1 MRIAVLNWT
10 VRRVGGTE
18 TYLAGIVPALQRRGY
33 ETAFWHEVDQ
43 PVDREKMHFAQTVPV
58 WSAAALGS
66 NEALAALQAWQPDV
80 LYSHG
85 LLDPNLEA
93 RTLDIAPAAFFAHAY
108 YGVCIS
114 GAKAFSAPTRV
125 PCSRA
130 FGPACLVQFYPRRC
144 GGLNPITM
152 GIDYAR
158 QRARLRL
165 LPRYRAILTHSEHM
179 QREYERYPGLEHRIH
194 HSWYAAEPFGQ
205 PPPPFEEIS
214 RGDRDDETLGP
225 VRLLFMGRM
234 DDLKG
239 GDLAIHALPIV
250 ASTLQRFVHMVFAGD
265 GPARSRWEATAHETM
280 TRGSKVRISFVG
292 WQNGNDLT
300 RLLDTTDL
308 LVVPSLWPE
317 PYGRVG
323 LEAGRRGVPTA
334 AFAVG
339 GIPEWL
345 TAGRNGALA
354 PADPPTAAGLAKA
367 IVECLLTPEH
377 HSSLRHGARAVAA
390 QLDDSERHV
399 DILTGILARVARG
412 DFVSA

>member
-18 TYLAGIVPALQRRGY
+18 TYLAGIVPALQRHGH

-43 PVDREKMHFAQTVPV
+43 PLDREVMHFAGDVPV
-58 WSAAALGS
+58 WSAAAMGT
-66 NEALAALQAWQPDV
+66 NRALAALTAWRPDV
-80 LYSHG
+80 LYAHG
-85 LLDPNLEA
+85 LLDPHLEA

-114 GAKAFSAPTRV
+114 GTKAFSAPTRV

-130 FGPACLVQFYPRRC
+130 FGPACLLQFYPRRC

-152 GIDYAR
+152 GVEYAR
-158 QRARLRL
+158 QRARLQL
-165 LPRYRAILTHSEHM
+165 LRRYRAILTHSEHM

-194 HSWYAAEPFGQ
+194 HSWYAAEPIG
-205 PPPPFEEIS
+205 PPPPSLPAVAREDPAMRE
-214 RGDRDDETLGP
+214 P
-225 VRLLFMGRM
+225 ARLLFIGRM

-239 GDLAIHALPIV
+239 GDLAIAALPYV
-250 ASTLQRFVHMVFAGD
+250 ASKLQRSVRMIFAGD
-265 GPARSRWEATAHETM
+265 GPARRRWEEAAAETELTNAT
-280 TRGSKVRISFVG
+280 VRISFVG
-292 WQNGNDLT
+292 WQSGYDLT
-300 RLLDTTDL
+300 YLLDTTDL

-345 TAGRNGALA
+345 NAGRNGALA
-354 PADPPTAAGLAKA
+354 FADPPTAQGLAEA
-367 IVECLLTPEH
+367 IADCLRTPQH
-377 HSSLRHGARAVAA
+377 HAALREGARAMAA
-390 QLDDSERHV
+390 QLDDAERHV
-399 DILTGILARVARG
+399 DILIGILTRVAQG
-412 DFVSA
+412 DFVPA